1 MKPTLFVSVLLLLPA
16 WVIADDAPAKITV
29 QQLLAQPD
37 KYDHHR
43 VDVSG
48 YYTTSMEDS
57 DLWPDKATSERTRG
71 LEGSIYIDPTVWDP
85 RYTPKKPKDVMDVD
99 ALRFRRVRVIGTFR
113 AGGVRGRIA
122 IPPNGPTIVD
132 VTYFRPIRLTKR

>member
-1 MKPTLFVSVLLLLPA
+1 MKRTLVVYVLLLLPA
-16 WVIADDAPAKITV
+16 WVVADDAPAKVTV

-57 DLWPDKATSERTRG
+57 DLWPDKATSERARS
-71 LEGSIYIDPTVWDP
+71 EESIDIDPRVWDP
-85 RYTPKKPKDVMDVD
+85 RYTPHRPKDVMDVD
-99 ALRFRRVRVIGTFR
+99 ALRFRRVRVVGTFR
-113 AGGVRGRIA
+113 NGGVRGRIA
-122 IPPNGPTIVD
+122 IPADGPTIVD